1 MLQGI
6 ENSDK
11 QKEDFWNTINGNK
24 VNVNIL
30 KDEDVFKVEGD
41 GITLLV
47 IHVPRAEFNMR
58 PVYVGDNP
66 Y

>member
-24 VNVNIL
+24 VNVNVL
-30 KDEDVFKVEGD
+30 KDEDAFKVEGD
-41 GITLLV
+41 GIT
-47 IHVPRAEFNMR
+47 
-58 PVYVGDNP
+58 
-66 Y
+66 